1 MVVPDA
7 APLPA
12 LTARDVLDDLPRE
25 AAAPDALAHF
35 DREPQCHYAARMRGR
50 DIGGGSSSGSGGG
63 GSRDSGSS
71 SGSSSHGAAVD
82 LSAVGAPLRNHCTLG
97 LAEDTLARIRLIPKE
112 GQPPP
117 PGRSRWEGECSVPAH
132 PFQPPRAGNLCVWG
146 WAMSGHG
153 KGETARMFQG
163 SCVALPACNAVPTA
177 AAAAASL
184 LPPQPGPAGRP
195 AAVAHASPG

>member
-25 AAAPDALAHF
+25 AAAPDALAHY
-35 DREPQCHYAARMRGR
+35 DREPRCHYAARMRGR
-50 DIGGGSSSGSGGG
+50 GIGGGSSSGSGGG

-71 SGSSSHGAAVD
+71 GSASGRDARSSGGSSHGAAVD

-132 PFQPPRAGNLCVWG
+132 PFQPPRAGNL
-146 WAMSGHG
+146 
-153 KGETARMFQG
+153 
-163 SCVALPACNAVPTA
+163 
-177 AAAAASL
+177 
-184 LPPQPGPAGRP
+184 
-195 AAVAHASPG
+195 